1 MKIKI
6 LRANHPGKWY
16 CGKIG
21 EIFEAA
27 PFSDTEFQTKENG
40 YFIEKSDCV
49 IVNEDGNA
57 RCCSVVWPRKFIF
70 CPLCS
75 KVLYQCSHEN
85 VSNTPDFILSK
96 YIIDCLVAFESAIKK
111 REKWGK
117 KYNPKLA
124 DILCGA
130 LKLCQDGDFDLGY
143 KIINDVIGQLRKNE

>member
-6 LRANHPGKWY
+6 LRANHPRKWY

-21 EIFEAA
+21 EVFEAA

-85 VSNTPDFILSK
+85 VSN
-96 YIIDCLVAFESAIKK
+96 
-111 REKWGK
+111 
-117 KYNPKLA
+117 PKLA
-124 DILCGA
+124 GILCGA

>member
-6 LRANHPGKWY
+6 LRANHPRKWY

-57 RCCSVVWPRKFIF
+57 RCCS
-70 CPLCS
+70 
-75 KVLYQCSHEN
+75 
-85 VSNTPDFILSK
+85 
-96 YIIDCLVAFESAIKK
+96 

-124 DILCGA
+124 DSLCGA